1 MIGGGA
7 PAIVA
12 AARARVAGSGPDGV
26 ASIVMAR
33 FSLDRPAV
41 ITGIAASWWLLVGL
55 VSAANHYGIGA
66 DGEAVVTWSHA
77 LSVSLVS
84 AAFWV
89 PLTLLIYWLVR
100 RFPLRRATW
109 PSALAVHVV
118 GAASIVV
125 VRALLIYGLDPW
137 LHWYPSPPRFQAV
150 LMHSVENNLFL
161 YWLFVGV
168 GHAVVY
174 ARDAIERDRAATQL
188 EIELGRAELAALKSS
203 LHPHFLFNTLQAV
216 AELVHRDPAAAD
228 RVIVQLSAMLRRLL
242 DDGRQVVPLCDELA
256 FVRDYLELEQVRF
269 SDRLVVTWD
278 VAPEVLDVSVPHLML
293 QPLAENALRHGLWP
307 AGRPGRLEISAQRE
321 GDELVVTVSDDGVG
335 LNGAKSG
342 NGLED
347 RAGHGL
353 ATVRARVERLYRGRG
368 HVALRSR
375 SGAGAESRVVIP
387 LGGACAL

>member
-1 MIGGGA
+1 
-7 PAIVA
+7 
-12 AARARVAGSGPDGV
+12 
-26 ASIVMAR
+26 MAR

-41 ITGIAASWWLLVGL
+41 VTGIAASWWLLVGL

-66 DGEAVVTWSHA
+66 DGEAVVTVSHA

-84 AAFWV
+84 AALWV
-89 PLTLLIYWLVR
+89 PLTLLIYGLVR

-109 PSALAVHVV
+109 PSALAVHMF
-118 GAASIVV
+118 GAVMIVV
-125 VRALLIYGLDPW
+125 VRALLIYSLDPW
-137 LHWYPSPPRFQAV
+137 LHWYPSPPRLQAV

-174 ARDAIERDRAATQL
+174 ARDAIERDRAATRL
-188 EIELGRAELAALKSS
+188 EVELSRAELSALKSS

-216 AELVHRDPAAAD
+216 AELVHQDPAAAD
-228 RVIVQLSAMLRRLL
+228 RMIVQLSAMLRRLL
-242 DDGRQVVPLCDELA
+242 DDGRQVVPLSDELA

-278 VAPEVLDVSVPHLML
+278 VAPEVLGVSVPHLML

-335 LNGAKSG
+335 LGEASAKASAG
-342 NGLED
+342 NGVDD
-347 RAGHGL
+347 RVGHGL

-368 HVALRSR
+368 HVALRAR
-375 SGAGAESRVVIP
+375 RGAGAESRVVIP